1 MAHASRNGG
10 NMEDKEKITQYLTA
24 VYQNI
29 STGVQSIEDIIGKVE
44 DVEFKKELAMQED
57 SFLALQRE
65 CEVLAKS
72 EKIDTLKDNNMF
84 EKARLWGSINM
95 STMTD
100 KSTRHIAELML
111 IGTFMGILTCIKD
124 ENDHGGVSSAVDEI
138 ISRLKEF
145 ERKNIDR
152 LIPYLAEK

>member
-1 MAHASRNGG
+1 
-10 NMEDKEKITQYLTA
+10 MEDKEKITQYLTA

-124 ENDHGGVSSAVDEI
+124 ENDYGGVSSAVDEI
-138 ISRLKEF
+138 ISQLKEF